1 MQSEGQNQA
10 TRPLQVVVTLV
21 ALVMSLALM
30 VMGVQ
35 LYTSLDDKNREAL
48 QHASTAFS
56 HVQQQ
61 TYSYSRMMASNAVVQ
76 RGAWFNNTGMVLDY
90 GTSVLKEL
98 KVDEITVQNR
108 DGIILAQAHSP
119 KKFNIA
125 DADNPAFKYAAAGK
139 TVSRVARGDLGF
151 VIQTTS
157 PIYHE
162 TEKNRFV
169 GAVTVGYLLN
179 NEMAGL
185 LRDLSGVDVLIVK
198 GNTIVSASLAEVANT
213 KLEALPSTQK
223 VAGVSR
229 DVWSTPI
236 QTEGLRDLYLAVA
249 LDNTKIK
256 LVFFWIMLFIPVLIV
271 LLVQRS
277 GGAPMDAH
285 SLSRRR

>member
-1 MQSEGQNQA
+1 MQSDEQNPGA
-10 TRPLQVVVTLV
+10 RPLQVVVTLIT
-21 ALVMSLALM
+21 LVMSLALM

-61 TYSYSRMMASNAVVQ
+61 TFSYARMISGNAVVQ

-98 KVDEITVQNR
+98 KVDQITVQNR
-108 DGIILAQAHSP
+108 AGVILAQAHAP
-119 KKFNIA
+119 EKFNIEGKQ
-125 DADNPAFKYAAAGK
+125 NPAFQLAAKGK
-139 TVSRVARGDLGF
+139 TSSRVVRGDEGF

-179 NEMAGL
+179 DKMSGL
-185 LRDLSGVDVLIVK
+185 LRDLSGVDILIVK
-198 GNTIVSASLAEVANT
+198 GNEVVSASIPGAVKTVLGQ
-213 KLEALPSTQK
+213 LPATQTI
-223 VAGVSR
+223 ADVSM
-229 DVWSTPI
+229 DVWSAPI
-236 QTEGLRDLYLAVA
+236 QAEGLRDLHLAVA
-249 LDNTKIK
+249 LDNTRIK
-256 LVFFWIMLFIPVLIV
+256 LMFFWIMLFLPVLIV
-271 LLVQRS
+271 LMVQRA

-285 SLSRRR
+285 SLVSKP